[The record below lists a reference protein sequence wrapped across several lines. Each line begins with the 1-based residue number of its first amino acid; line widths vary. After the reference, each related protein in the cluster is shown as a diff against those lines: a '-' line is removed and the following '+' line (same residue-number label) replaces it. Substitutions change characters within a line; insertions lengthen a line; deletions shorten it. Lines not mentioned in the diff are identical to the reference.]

1 MRDDLYQ
8 IESIRNF
15 NQEMKDRLIRNIEKL
30 EAELSQLTD
39 LLILNENLLN
49 STDGKQKI

>member
-1 MRDDLYQ
+1 MVEDLYQ
-8 IESIRNF
+8 TDTIRNF

-39 LLILNENLLN
+39 LLTLNGNLLN
-49 STDGKQKI
+49 STDGNQKV

>member
-1 MRDDLYQ
+1 MLEDLYQ

-30 EAELSQLTD
+30 EAELAQLTD
-39 LLILNENLLN
+39 LLTHNGNLLN
-49 STDGKQKI
+49 SLDGK